1 MPTPGAPGTGETDG
15 AGDHFGQWSLR
26 GLNRFSLR
34 HHDDLVSDLSD
45 ARRPGRC

>member
-26 GLNRFSLR
+26 
-34 HHDDLVSDLSD
+34 VSIGSPSD
-45 ARRPGRC
+45 IMTISSRI